1 MKIVTKA
8 ALVLGILFTQC
19 GALLAQ
25 SIPVTSLMLDEYYR
39 RMQLTG
45 KLDSTVSFTIRPLV
59 QGTMAIKQQGFD
71 PDSSLQKGKWTQ
83 INSNLPMNPD
93 GVKVQVMPLTW
104 KQQLNS
110 RNPYGWNDG
119 AMIPAKGYQSLLN
132 GGIFASYKFLSI
144 QLAPEFVYAANSRF
158 ETSGVKLSGIDAP
171 ERFGDKSYSKF
182 LWGQSSIRLNF
193 GPASVGLSTENLWWG
208 PGRRNSLLMSA
219 NASGFKH
226 ITLNTRYPIA
236 TPIGSFEGQFIGGK
250 LESSNIAPYD
260 ETYEEQDW
268 RYLSGMNI
276 SYQPKWVPGL
286 FLGFTRVFQAYNHE
300 VRGLSGYI
308 PFLTPFQKNKTS
320 SYGDDFPRDQI
331 LSFYGR
337 WLFPKAN
344 AEVYVEFGVNDNS
357 HDLRDF
363 IGAPEHSRAYLF
375 GFTKLVPFKGRPDE
389 FIEVN
394 AEVTQTSQN
403 IDRVVRPA
411 GSWYTHSQV
420 KHGYTHKGQI
430 LGAGMGIGGNVQSLH
445 LSWVKGLKKLG
456 VAFDRY
462 EHNPH
467 NAPSLMNGRSRK
479 WVDYAIAGVGEWNYE
494 NLLLQVKLQGI
505 KSLNYQW
512 RLKDY
517 TPGNYYVPHNDVFN
531 FHGEIG
537 LAYRF

>member
-1 MKIVTKA
+1 
-8 ALVLGILFTQC
+8 
-19 GALLAQ
+19 
-25 SIPVTSLMLDEYYR
+25 
-39 RMQLTG
+39 
-45 KLDSTVSFTIRPLV
+45 
-59 QGTMAIKQQGFD
+59 
-71 PDSSLQKGKWTQ
+71 
-83 INSNLPMNPD
+83 
-93 GVKVQVMPLTW
+93 
-104 KQQLNS
+104 
-110 RNPYGWNDG
+110 
-119 AMIPAKGYQSLLN
+119 
-132 GGIFASYKFLSI
+132 
-144 QLAPEFVYAANSRF
+144 
-158 ETSGVKLSGIDAP
+158 
-171 ERFGDKSYSKF
+171 
-182 LWGQSSIRLNF
+182 
-193 GPASVGLSTENLWWG
+193 
-208 PGRRNSLLMSA
+208 MSA

-320 SYGDDFPRDQI
+320 NYGDDFPRDQI